1 MVSACGRFVTSYA
14 HETCIITPPYCA
26 EQRAGYR
33 TLLLQRRDR
42 GFQEEA
48 GELLFMQTGQLNLQ
62 PGGQARKQ
70 QAVST
75 MNVNLS
81 ALVTDNVSELL
92 LKILEFTHNRH
103 KILAEN
109 INNLHS
115 AGFVPKDLAVE
126 EFADAMDVAIGEHE
140 HSRRLMLRDT
150 ENVKFGYNGAFKA
163 KPVVDKY
170 AKQLFENDINGYL
183 ELQKKKL
190 AENLL
195 NYRVASKLLRQK
207 QTVTRTANS

>member
-1 MVSACGRFVTSYA
+1 
-14 HETCIITPPYCA
+14 
-26 EQRAGYR
+26 
-33 TLLLQRRDR
+33 
-42 GFQEEA
+42 
-48 GELLFMQTGQLNLQ
+48 
-62 PGGQARKQ
+62 
-70 QAVST
+70 

-109 INNLHS
+109 ISNLHGT
-115 AGFVPKDLAVE
+115 GFVPKDLAVE
-126 EFADAMDVAIGEHE
+126 EFADAMDIAIGEHE
-140 HSRRLMLRDT
+140 RNRRLMLRDT
-150 ENVKFGYNGAFKA
+150 ENVKFGYNGAFEA

-170 AKQLFENDINGYL
+170 AKQLFENDINSYL

-207 QTVTRTANS
+207 QAVTRTANS

>member
-1 MVSACGRFVTSYA
+1 
-14 HETCIITPPYCA
+14 
-26 EQRAGYR
+26 
-33 TLLLQRRDR
+33 
-42 GFQEEA
+42 
-48 GELLFMQTGQLNLQ
+48 
-62 PGGQARKQ
+62 
-70 QAVST
+70 

-92 LKILEFTHNRH
+92 LKILEFTHTRH

-109 INNLHS
+109 ISNLHS

-170 AKQLFENDINGYL
+170 AKQLFENNINGYL